1 MRTFRTLPAD
11 RPDPDTLPDWCDVD
25 VRSIPAVPE
34 WCIETFTDPGDA
46 VIDPFAG
53 FGTTIAAADRL
64 DRAGYGIERDPRRVA
79 YVRERVDHPRRVVVG
94 DARDGR
100 SAFIS
105 DASADRE
112 VFINRDEDDP
122 GTLISDLEADRG
134 DGDVDPPAFDLCCT
148 APPFMLDWMDT
159 DPFEG
164 YESAGSYDAYLA
176 DATAAFEA
184 VADLLAP
191 EAVAVVE
198 VSNVRFGP
206 GVSTL
211 AWDLADAI
219 DDADGLR
226 FRTEIVLGFEDGDVG
241 FEDGNDEV
249 ENDVDRDDGV
259 RVDAGNRAVDAADDD
274 RTWSPETGR
283 YGYGYDHCYCLV
295 FDRDA

>member
-1 MRTFRTLPAD
+1 MDTFTTLSAE
-11 RPDPDTLPDWCDVD
+11 RPDPASLPEWCDVD

-34 WCIETFTDPGDA
+34 RCIEAFSDPGDA

-64 DRAGYGIERDPRRVA
+64 DRDAYGIERDPRRVA
-79 YVRERVDHPRRVVVG
+79 YVRERVAHPRRVVVG

-105 DASADRE
+105 DGETGNGAEADGAPE
-112 VFINRDEDDP
+112 ADAETDDGTETGDDDP
-122 GTLISDLEADRG
+122 
-134 DGDVDPPAFDLCCT
+134 VDPPAFDLCCT

-159 DPFEG
+159 DPFAG
-164 YESAGSYDAYLA
+164 YESDGTYDAYLD

-184 VADLLAP
+184 IADLLAP
-191 EAVAVVE
+191 DAVAAVE

-219 DDADGLR
+219 GDAEGLR
-226 FRTEIVLGFEDGDVG
+226 FRTEVVVGIEADVDGDA
-241 FEDGNDEV
+241 EPREAEV
-249 ENDVDRDDGV
+249 
-259 RVDAGNRAVDAADDD
+259 ADDD
-274 RTWSPETGR
+274 GPPWSPETGR

-295 FDRDA
+295 FDRET

>member
-34 WCIETFTDPGDA
+34 WCIETFSDPGDA

-53 FGTTIAAADRL
+53 FGTTIAAVDRL
-64 DRAGYGIERDPRRVA
+64 DRDGYGIERDPRRVA
-79 YVRERVDHPRRVVVG
+79 YVRDRVEHPRRVVVG

-100 SAFIS
+100 SAFIT

-112 VFINRDEDDP
+112 GFISSDGSKRKSLINGDDDEEDHE
-122 GTLISDLEADRG
+122 GG
-134 DGDVDPPAFDLCCT
+134 GVDPPSFDLCCT

-164 YESAGSYDAYLA
+164 YDADGSYEAYLD
-176 DATAAFEA
+176 DATVAFEA
-184 VADLLAP
+184 IADLLAP
-191 EAVAVVE
+191 DAVAAVE

-211 AWDLADAI
+211 AWDLADAV

-226 FRTEIVLGFEDGDVG
+226 FRTEIVLGFEDGDGRV
-241 FEDGNDEV
+241 ED
-249 ENDVDRDDGV
+249 DVDRDDGS

>member
-64 DRAGYGIERDPRRVA
+64 GRAGYGIERDPRRVA

-94 DARDGR
+94 DAREGR

-105 DASADRE
+105 DATGDQEEFISSDGSERKPHINADD
-112 VFINRDEDDP
+112 DEEDHE
-122 GTLISDLEADRG
+122 G
-134 DGDVDPPAFDLCCT
+134 GDVDPPAFDLCCT

-164 YESAGSYDAYLA
+164 YESAGSYGAYLA

-191 EAVAVVE
+191 EGIAVVE

-219 DDADGLR
+219 DDAAGLR
-226 FRTEIVLGFEDGDVG
+226 FRTEIVLGFEDGDIG
-241 FEDGNDEV
+241 FEDDASG
-249 ENDVDRDDGV
+249 DDGD
-259 RVDAGNRAVDAADDD
+259 RMVDAAGDD
-274 RTWSPETGR
+274 RTWGPETGR

-295 FDRDA
+295 FDHVS

>member
-1 MRTFRTLPAD
+1 MDTFTTLPAE
-11 RPDPDTLPDWCDVD
+11 RPDPASLPEWCDVD

-34 WCIETFTDPGDA
+34 WCIETFSDPGDA

-64 DRAGYGIERDPRRVA
+64 DRDGYGIDRDPRRVA
-79 YVRERVDHPRRVVVG
+79 YVRERIEHPRRVVIG

-105 DASADRE
+105 DAADARTE
-112 VFINRDEDDP
+112 FISGGGDERDEF
-122 GTLISDLEADRG
+122 ISDVGTDRG
-134 DGDVDPPAFDLCCT
+134 DGADLPAFDLCCT

-184 VADLLAP
+184 VAGLLAP

-226 FRTEIVLGFEDGDVG
+226 FRTEIVLGFEDDDGGV
-241 FEDGNDEV
+241 ED
-249 ENDVDRDDGV
+249 DVDRDDGG
-259 RVDAGNRAVDAADDD
+259 RMNAGNRAVDAAGDD

-295 FDRDA
+295 FDHVS